1 MSTRRWFGLFALALL
16 AGATAGAQELRVQ
29 GGNQLLQITTAVP
42 GQEPTVVVNT
52 ATSLRYRRQPVTT
65 KITISTNCPG
75 QSFTLRVRAVSVQ
88 DGTPAPAITLTSGM
102 PAVDLIR
109 DIPGPAV
116 NPPIRRATLEYTASA
131 TFDQGNS
138 TELGVDAHVITFT
151 HVAQ

>member
-1 MSTRRWFGLFALALL
+1 MSTRWWFGLFALALC

-29 GGNQLLQITTAVP
+29 GGNQLLQITTAPP

-52 ATSLRYRRQPVTT
+52 ATSLRYRRQPETS

-75 QSFTLRVRAVSVQ
+75 QNFTLRVRAVSVQ
-88 DGTPAPAITLTSGM
+88 DGTPAPAITLTNGM

-109 DIPGPAV
+109 DIPGQAV

-131 TFDQGNS
+131 TFEQGNS
-138 TELGVDAHVITFT
+138 TELGVDAHVVTFT

>member
-1 MSTRRWFGLFALALL
+1 MIARQWFGIFALALC
-16 AGATAGAQELRVQ
+16 AGATAGAQGMRVQ
-29 GGNQLLQITTAVP
+29 GGNQLLQIATALP

-52 ATSLRYRRQPVTT
+52 ATSLRYRRQSETS

-75 QSFTLRVRAVSVQ
+75 QNFTLRVRAVSVQ
-88 DGTPAPAITLTSGM
+88 DGTPAPAITLTNGM

-109 DIPGPAV
+109 DIPGQAV

>member
-29 GGNQLLQITTAVP
+29 GGNQLLQITTALP
-42 GQEPTVVVNT
+42 GQEPTVAVNT

-109 DIPGPAV
+109 DIPGQAV

-131 TFDQGNS
+131 TFEQGNS